1 MRFAFGMLFSVAVL
15 ALALGCGKKDNT
27 ASGGGAS
34 LEGTWIL
41 NGMEI
46 LGEKAPAEE
55 INKEP
60 ESDRTLKVT
69 ADKMIFVKKGKE
81 DPSTYT
87 TDKSK
92 SPAHIDLV
100 KKGEDG
106 KEEKSYGIY
115 KIDGD
120 TLTLCIVESDK
131 ADDRPKEFKT
141 EKTGKSLSVVFTLT
155 RKK

>member
-1 MRFAFGMLFSVAVL
+1 MRFAFGILLSVAVL

-69 ADKMIFVKKGKE
+69 ADKMIFTKRGKE

-87 TDKSK
+87 IDKSK
-92 SPAHIDLV
+92 TPAHIDLV
-100 KKGEDG
+100 GKKEGG
-106 KEEKSYGIY
+106 KEEKAHGIY
-115 KIDGD
+115 KIEGD
-120 TLTLCIVESDK
+120 TLTLCIAESDNP
-131 ADDRPKEFKT
+131 DDRPKEFKT
-141 EKTGKSLSVVFTLT
+141 EKDAKRLSMVMILT